1 MNEYLRYILLSAGV
15 LFGLILIIRMLEKL
29 ANKSDFLK
37 KTITYIVKYFYIALL
52 IISILYFVL
61 YDYYFSKSTTEVPII
76 FTSLYEVAKILLS
89 VGAFT
94 GAVKFISTLDI
105 FKNQIRELIL
115 SNDFKDVIGKKLE
128 VFAYSSEMIDKV
140 SDAQRNK
147 LWKDVTLSKYR
158 NNFPA
163 IYEKLE
169 YNIENELFIK
179 ANTNF
184 YYKHF
189 YVNYN
194 IELDTEN
201 KNFVNITYKTIY
213 TIIRNSTEK
222 FNWSF
227 SAKLN
232 KEDFENGFSD
242 IKVSIEDETE
252 NIIFE
257 KDKLEK
263 EEREESVLI
272 KINHILEGKTEYH
285 IEKIYTFRQNL
296 DIDRVLAFGSSRII
310 DDLII
315 NVKYCENLN
324 IFFSRSNK
332 NVYKT
337 LDIKQNEFSYENRK
351 LLLPGDKFKLFII
364 KKDKLN

>member
-15 LFGLILIIRMLEKL
+15 LFGLILIIRLLEKL
-29 ANKSDFLK
+29 ADSFDFFK
-37 KTITYIVKYFYIALL
+37 KTITNIVKYFYISIL
-52 IISILYFVL
+52 IIGVLYFVL
-61 YDYYFSKSTTEVPII
+61 YDYYFSKSTSIPVIY
-76 FTSLYEVAKILLS
+76 TSLYEVSKILLS

-94 GAVKFISTLDI
+94 GAVKYISTLKV
-105 FKNQIRELIL
+105 FKDQIRELIL

-128 VFAYSSEMIDKV
+128 VFAYSPEMIDKV
-140 SDAQRNK
+140 SDEQRNK

-158 NNFPA
+158 NNFPS
-163 IYEKLE
+163 IYKKLE

-194 IELDTEN
+194 IELDIEN
-201 KNFVNITYKTIY
+201 KDFVNITYKTIY
-213 TIIRNSTEK
+213 TIVRNSTDK

-227 SAKLN
+227 STKLD

-242 IKVSIEDETE
+242 IKVVIEDEKE
-252 NIIFE
+252 NLIFE
-257 KDKLEK
+257 KEKLKTEPK
-263 EEREESVLI
+263 GDSVLI
-272 KINHILEGKTEYH
+272 KIDHILNGKTEYH
-285 IEKIYTFRQNL
+285 IEKINTFRQNL
-296 DIDRVLAFGSSRII
+296 NKDRVLAFGSSRII

-315 NVKYCENLN
+315 NVKYCKNLD

-332 NVYKT
+332 NVYKS
-337 LDIKQNEFSYENRK
+337 LDIKENEFSYENRK

-364 KKDKLN
+364 KRDKIN